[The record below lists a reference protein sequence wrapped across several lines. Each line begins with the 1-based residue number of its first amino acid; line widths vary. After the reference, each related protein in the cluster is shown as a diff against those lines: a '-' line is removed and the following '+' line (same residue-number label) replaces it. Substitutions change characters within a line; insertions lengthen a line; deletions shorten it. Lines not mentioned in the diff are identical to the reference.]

1 MRQSCRPKHQVL
13 ILKCF
18 PQYQKGVQE
27 VKPNA
32 SELSYLLY
40 YVSTRRSKLTKVCS
54 FLEKRAARDV
64 WRRKLGNV
72 QVTLQIL
79 TALMEKVPRDL
90 PIYARYVLSVIDIVL
105 RSEDISMVEDS
116 IATFETFCQYQD
128 MASLAAEQ
136 ELSTQYQGV
145 VRTYASYA
153 DTKSSSQKTAS
164 ISPMSIRWRNAGLRA
179 IRGVVGSD
187 ETLAADG
194 GDSLKLILPVIL
206 ENLYTGE
213 EDVLVLLQLKS
224 QEPEK
229 TQPELAPRRRV
240 SVATVQTVD
249 AAEGDPALASQTT
262 ADADRKAEMDVR
274 LLALRCLEQIIV
286 SGSSRGQI
294 RVTTIIILRFILA
307 KAPISNS
314 SQEKA
319 KGDTWA
325 TSLME
330 LVAKWCPVQVRFIIL
345 NAAMEV
351 LLETNPTEENL
362 DRSAT
367 MIYMVDW
374 LLKSSVNMIGL
385 SVMDVLLG
393 LMRYLSSV
401 LSPGSE
407 KAANGESEKH
417 TNETPLTERRKE
429 LLDLLVESVGH
440 LATHIYYGDQI
451 TDMVRTIL
459 SLLKPGANHEH
470 SMTAPADTLD
480 PSAKPATPPGE
491 HAVAFSSLTA
501 KVAALKA
508 VKNVLVVA
516 SGKKPAASAGV
527 ESRNRVGIHVWED
540 TQWLLRDQR
549 EVYYTYAD
557 ALLCWLRL
565 ETNESDARV
574 SEPIGKPANPLAKQ
588 LPEIFERSGKR
599 GSNSGNHRAKAV
611 QVAQSNFLRLL
622 HLTIYENALERS
634 SEESETL
641 LLHLLLTNLVDRLGV
656 NAVRYGLPMILKL
669 QSDVSAASLH
679 SAASKV
685 NIGSLI
691 FGYLWKL
698 TEKFDLDAYRVGG
711 AINNEIDK
719 RRNFGVWLD
728 SVRLPPADL
737 DAITPIAGKETSPGG
752 LESPELLNPFGDDVQ
767 ELVDRVEEAYNGS
780 IPTPVQS
787 PPSSPER
794 GGANGTAPAI
804 PEKEHL
810 PASVKDEMLAGWDKE
825 ACLAAVQKD
834 KARTLSINGSKAGT
848 FIMRNHFHGNGFRD
862 SSLSTAS
869 PVSALDGSGSITGGA
884 AGLPDRRR
892 PSVPEYAGTPMNSS
906 SRGSAVRV
914 NELRR
919 VLSNNRDA
927 NARRLSPLRG
937 RLDASNDSIVSSSSE
952 SMVSGYSA
960 SEFDGDGA
968 SSRPQSVVEG
978 ESTPPGDG
986 VETPRAS
993 TFVLTDGQSKAGGI
1007 PPVPPIPPSLSIPSM
1022 PSLPGGFP
1030 SDSSQ
1035 ASTPLGERPVT
1046 APALRKQASVNG
1058 SAGTY
1063 HAYRPSNAGTLNRSK
1078 SRSSTGLASAA
1089 NVDGGYTEHDHGD
1102 SQRQLND
1109 FLSSRDAERPKGTRR
1124 TGGIS
1129 SRRPA
1134 ANGGIGRPPY

>member
-1 MRQSCRPKHQVL
+1 MRLQSGGGKIVPV
-13 ILKCF
+13 
-18 PQYQKGVQE
+18 
-27 VKPNA
+27 
-32 SELSYLLY
+32 YLLT
-40 YVSTRRSKLTKVCS
+40 VLLFRFR
-54 FLEKRAARDV
+54 
-64 WRRKLGNV
+64 NV

-105 RSEDISMVEDS
+105 RSQDISMVEDS
-116 IATFETFCQYQD
+116 IATFETFCQHQD

-145 VRTYASYA
+145 VRTYASYT
-153 DTKSSSQKTAS
+153 DTASLFQKTAS
-164 ISPMSIRWRNAGLRA
+164 NSPMTIRWRNAGLRA

-224 QEPEK
+224 QESEK

-294 RVTTIIILRFILA
+294 RVTTVTILRFILG
-307 KAPISNS
+307 KASISNS

-319 KGDTWA
+319 TGDTWA

-362 DRSAT
+362 ARSTT
-367 MIYMVDW
+367 MVYMVDW
-374 LLKSSVNMIGL
+374 LFKSSVNMIGL

-393 LMRYLSSV
+393 LMRYLSTV
-401 LSPGSE
+401 LSPSE
-407 KAANGESEKH
+407 NEANGESTEKH
-417 TNETPLTERRKE
+417 ANELPLTERRRE

-440 LATHIYYGDQI
+440 LATHIYYGEQI
-451 TDMVRTIL
+451 TDMVRTVL

-470 SMTAPADTLD
+470 SMKAPTADTLD

-491 HAVAFSSLTA
+491 NVVAFSSPTA

-508 VKNVLVVA
+508 IKNILVVA

-565 ETNESDARV
+565 ETNETDLRAI
-574 SEPIGKPANPLAKQ
+574 EPIGKPANPMAKQ
-588 LPEIFERSGKR
+588 LPEIAERSGKG

-641 LLHLLLTNLVDRLGV
+641 LLHLLLTNLIDRLGV

-685 NIGSLI
+685 NIGSLV
-691 FGYLWKL
+691 FGYLWEL
-698 TEKFDLDAYRVGG
+698 TEKFDLDVYRVGG
-711 AINNEIDK
+711 VINSEIDK

-737 DAITPIAGKETSPGG
+737 DTIAPIAGKETSPSG

-767 ELVDRVEEAYNGS
+767 ELVDRIEETYNGS

-794 GGANGTAPAI
+794 GGVNGTASVI
-804 PEKEHL
+804 PDKDHL
-810 PASVKDEMLAGWDKE
+810 PLSVKDDMLAGWSKE
-825 ACLAAVQKD
+825 TCLAAVQKD
-834 KARTLSINGSKAGT
+834 KARTSSISGSKAGT
-848 FIMRNHFHGNGFRD
+848 FITRNHFHGNGFRD
-862 SSLSTAS
+862 SSFSTAS
-869 PVSALDGSGSITGGA
+869 PVSALDGSGSIAGGA

-892 PSVPEYAGTPMNSS
+892 PSVPEFAGTPMDSS

-919 VLSNNRDA
+919 VLSTNQDA

-937 RLDASNDSIVSSSSE
+937 RLDASNDSIISSSSE

-968 SSRPQSVVEG
+968 SSRPQSVFEG

-993 TFVLTDGQSKAGGI
+993 AFVLTDGQSKAGGI

-1046 APALRKQASVNG
+1046 APAPRKQASVNG

-1078 SRSSTGLASAA
+1078 SRSSTGLSSVA
-1089 NVDGGYTEHDHGD
+1089 NIEGGYTEYEHGD

-1109 FLSSRDAERPKGTRR
+1109 FLSKHDAERPKGARR

-1134 ANGGIGRPPY
+1134 ANGGIRRPPY

>member
-1 MRQSCRPKHQVL
+1 MAFR
-13 ILKCF
+13 
-18 PQYQKGVQE
+18 
-27 VKPNA
+27 
-32 SELSYLLY
+32 
-40 YVSTRRSKLTKVCS
+40 
-54 FLEKRAARDV
+54 
-64 WRRKLGNV
+64 NV

-90 PIYARYVLSVIDIVL
+90 PIYARYVLSVIDIIL
-105 RSEDISMVEDS
+105 RSQDISMVEDS
-116 IATFETFCQYQD
+116 IATFETFCQHQD

-136 ELSTQYQGV
+136 ELSTQYHSV
-145 VRTYASYA
+145 VRTYASFA
-153 DTKSSSQKTAS
+153 DTKSPSQSKATSS
-164 ISPMSIRWRNAGLRA
+164 SPLLIRWRNAGLRA

-294 RVTTIIILRFILA
+294 RVTTITILRFILG
-307 KAPISNS
+307 KAPITSS

-319 KGDTWA
+319 TGDTWA

-362 DRSAT
+362 DRSST
-367 MIYMVDW
+367 MVYMVDW

-393 LMRYLSSV
+393 LMRYLSTV
-401 LSPGSE
+401 LSPATESST
-407 KAANGESEKH
+407 NGEKQGSQVNDAPLSEG
-417 TNETPLTERRKE
+417 RRE
-429 LLDLLVESVGH
+429 LLDLLVQSVGH
-440 LATHIYYGDQI
+440 LATYIYYGDQI
-451 TDMVRTIL
+451 TDMVRTVL

-470 SMTAPADTLD
+470 SMAAPVADQPD
-480 PSAKPATPPGE
+480 GSGASAKPATPPGE
-491 HAVAFSSLTA
+491 TCAVAFSSPAA

-508 VKNVLVVA
+508 VKDILVVA

-540 TQWLLRDQR
+540 TQWLLRDQH
-549 EVYYTYAD
+549 EVYYTYTD

-565 ETNESDARV
+565 ETNEADLRV
-574 SEPIGKPANPLAKQ
+574 SEPMPRRD
-588 LPEIFERSGKR
+588 LPETAERSGKR
-599 GSNSGNHRAKAV
+599 TASTSGNHRAKAV
-611 QVAQSNFLRLL
+611 QIAQSNFLRLL
-622 HLTIYENALERS
+622 HLTIYERALERS
-634 SEESETL
+634 TEESEVL
-641 LLHLLLTNLVDRLGV
+641 LLHLLLTNLVERLGV
-656 NAVRYGLPMILKL
+656 NAVRFGLPMILKL
-669 QSDVSAASLH
+669 QSDATTAVSSYSAA
-679 SAASKV
+679 AKV
-685 NIGSLI
+685 NIGTLV
-691 FGYLWKL
+691 FGYLWAL
-698 TEKFDLDAYRVGG
+698 TEKFDLDVYKVGSV
-711 AINNEIDK
+711 INSEIDK

-728 SVRLPPADL
+728 SIRLPPADL
-737 DAITPIAGKETSPGG
+737 DTIASISGKSTSPGG
-752 LESPELLNPFGDDVQ
+752 LASPELLNPFGDEVQ
-767 ELVDRVEEAYNGS
+767 ELVDRIEEAYNGS
-780 IPTPVQS
+780 MPTPVQS

-794 GGANGTAPAI
+794 GAGNGTASAVPQ
-804 PEKEHL
+804 KEQL
-810 PASVKDEMLAGWDKE
+810 PSPVKDEMLSGWSKE
-825 ACLAAVQKD
+825 TCLAAVQKD
-834 KARTLSINGSKAGT
+834 KARTLSISGSKAGT
-848 FIMRNHFHGNGFRD
+848 FIMRTHFHANGARD
-862 SSLSTAS
+862 SSFSTAS
-869 PVSALDGSGSITGGA
+869 PVSAQDGSGSFG

-892 PSVPEYAGTPMNSS
+892 LSVPEVAGTPMNSS

-919 VLSNNRDA
+919 VLSNNHD
-927 NARRLSPLRG
+927 NVRRLSPLRG
-937 RLDASNDSIVSSSSE
+937 RLDASNDSIMSSSSE
-952 SMVSGYSA
+952 SMVSDYSA

-978 ESTPPGDG
+978 ETTPPGDG

-993 TFVLTDGQSKAGGI
+993 TFVLTADGQSKPNGI
-1007 PPVPPIPPSLSIPSM
+1007 PPVPPIPPSLSVPSV
-1022 PSLPGGFP
+1022 PSLPGEFP

-1035 ASTPLGERPVT
+1035 ASTPNAERPVT
-1046 APALRKQASVNG
+1046 APAPRKQAPVNG
-1058 SAGTY
+1058 NTGTY
-1063 HAYRPSNAGTLNRSK
+1063 HAYRPSNTNTLNRSK
-1078 SRSSTGLASAA
+1078 SRSSTGLASVA
-1089 NVDGGYTEHDHGD
+1089 NADGGYTEYDYGD
-1102 SQRQLND
+1102 SQRHGAQDMLNN
-1109 FLSSRDAERPKGTRR
+1109 FLSSHDAERVKGTRR
-1124 TGGIS
+1124 TPGGIS
-1129 SRRPA
+1129 AKRSA
-1134 ANGGIGRPPY
+1134 HGGIGRPPY

>member
-1 MRQSCRPKHQVL
+1 MVGALCS
-13 ILKCF
+13 
-18 PQYQKGVQE
+18 GVF
-27 VKPNA
+27 VA
-32 SELSYLLY
+32 DGL
-40 YVSTRRSKLTKVCS
+40 RLTYS
-54 FLEKRAARDV
+54 
-64 WRRKLGNV
+64 NV

-116 IATFETFCQYQD
+116 IATFETFCQHQD
-128 MASLAAEQ
+128 MALLAAEQ
-136 ELSTQYQGV
+136 ELSTQYQSV
-145 VRTYASYA
+145 VRMYASYA
-153 DTKSSSQKTAS
+153 DTKSSSQKAAS
-164 ISPMSIRWRNAGLRA
+164 SSPMSIRWRNAGLRA

-206 ENLYTGE
+206 ESLYTGE

-224 QEPEK
+224 QESEK
-229 TQPELAPRRRV
+229 TQPELVPRRRV

-249 AAEGDPALASQTT
+249 AVEGDPALASQTT

-294 RVTTIIILRFILA
+294 RVTTITILRFILG
-307 KAPISNS
+307 KVPISNS
-314 SQEKA
+314 SQERA

-330 LVAKWCPVQVRFIIL
+330 LVAKWCPVQVRFIIV

-351 LLETNPTEENL
+351 LLETNPTEESL
-362 DRSAT
+362 DSSIT
-367 MIYMVDW
+367 MVYMVDW

-401 LSPGSE
+401 LSTGPE

-417 TNETPLTERRKE
+417 ANEAPLTQRRKE

-508 VKNVLVVA
+508 VKNVLVA
-516 SGKKPAASAGV
+516 SGKKPAASAGI

-565 ETNESDARV
+565 ETNETDTRV
-574 SEPIGKPANPLAKQ
+574 NEPIGKPTNPLAKQ
-588 LPEIFERSGKR
+588 LPEIPERSGKR
-599 GSNSGNHRAKAV
+599 GSNSGNHRAKAI

-669 QSDVSAASLH
+669 QSDVGAASLH

-685 NIGSLI
+685 NIGSLV

-698 TEKFDLDAYRVGG
+698 TEKFDLDVYRVGG
-711 AINNEIDK
+711 AINSEIDK

-737 DAITPIAGKETSPGG
+737 DTVTPIAGKETSPGG

-767 ELVDRVEEAYNGS
+767 ELVDRIEEAYNGS

-787 PPSSPER
+787 PPGSPER
-794 GGANGTAPAI
+794 VGANGMTPEI
-804 PEKEHL
+804 SEKEHL
-810 PASVKDEMLAGWDKE
+810 PSSVKDEMLTEWDKE
-825 ACLAAVQKD
+825 TCLAAVQKD
-834 KARTLSINGSKAGT
+834 KACTMSINGSKAGT
-848 FIMRNHFHGNGFRD
+848 FIMRSHFHGNGFKD
-862 SSLSTAS
+862 GSLSTAS
-869 PVSALDGSGSITGGA
+869 PVSALDGSGSIAGGA
-884 AGLPDRRR
+884 AGMPDRRR
-892 PSVPEYAGTPMNSS
+892 LSVPESAGTPINSS

-919 VLSNNRDA
+919 VLSNHHDA

-937 RLDASNDSIVSSSSE
+937 RLDASNDSIISSSSE

-1035 ASTPLGERPVT
+1035 ASTPLCERPVT
-1046 APALRKQASVNG
+1046 APAPRKQAPVNG
-1058 SAGTY
+1058 STGTY
-1063 HAYRPSNAGTLNRSK
+1063 HAYRLSNAGTLNRSK

-1089 NVDGGYTEHDHGD
+1089 NVDGGYTEHDHGH

-1109 FLSSRDAERPKGTRR
+1109 FLSSRDAERPKGSRR